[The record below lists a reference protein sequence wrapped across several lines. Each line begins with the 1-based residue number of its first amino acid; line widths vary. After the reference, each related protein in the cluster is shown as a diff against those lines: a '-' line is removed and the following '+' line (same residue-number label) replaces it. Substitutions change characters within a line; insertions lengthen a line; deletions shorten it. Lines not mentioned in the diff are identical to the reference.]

1 MTTMLAGSVPTLMSR
16 SISNDLWAFQIP
28 PLEKVLRTVLVY
40 LAILVIVRVAGKR
53 PESCHWCGPEL
64 TLLR

>member
-1 MTTMLAGSVPTLMSR
+1 MKKATAVERAGLTDVLLMGVEMRWISV
-16 SISNDLWAFQIP
+16 
-28 PLEKVLRTVLVY
+28 
-40 LAILVIVRVAGKR
+40 R